1 MPIGG
6 SGDASD
12 LVLAEVL
19 INRGWHSIIEGQVW
33 EWHGAGTAAGAFAH
47 GACVLVDDSR
57 PGYVV
62 EGPSQHDEPT
72 GILRY
77 RSRRELLDRLGMI
90 ESWTLPVTAADLD
103 AEHAEAVLDV
113 L

>member
-6 SGDASD
+6 SGDVSD

-19 INRGWHSIIEGQVW
+19 INRGWQSIIDGQVW
-33 EWHGAGTAAGAFAH
+33 EWQGAGTAAGVFAR

-62 EGPSQHDEPT
+62 EGPSHRDEPT
-72 GILRY
+72 EILRY
-77 RSRRELLDRLGMI
+77 RSRRELLDRLRMI
-90 ESWTLPVTAADLD
+90 ENWTLPLTATDLD
-103 AEHAEAVLDV
+103 AEHAEAAL
-113 L
+113 